1 MIRDWAD
8 ERGLYENGDTKTQ
21 ALKLV
26 EEVGETCRAILKE
39 DREEVIDGI
48 GDCVVV
54 LTNLAELVGVYQLR
68 FVLRPRMMRLKTELE
83 RWLTER
89 IKKINMSSREIMDA
103 RNGITSRKEY
113 GFRDPVVRNVVD
125 KFVSRSDVGFAK
137 YNSTL
142 DDERRLKMKNLQGY
156 LNDIQ
161 EELMDAVLYIQAARD
176 ELQDLSEEALI
187 DKFRVNEEAI

>member
-1 MIRDWAD
+1 M
-8 ERGLYENGDTKTQ
+8 K
-21 ALKLV
+21 LK
-26 EEVGETCRAILKE
+26 I
-39 DREEVIDGI
+39 
-48 GDCVVV
+48 
-54 LTNLAELVGVYQLR
+54 ELVKW
-68 FVLRPRMMRLKTELE
+68 KTEL
-83 RWLTER
+83 
-89 IKKINMSSREIMDA
+89 IKKINMSSREISDA

-125 KFVSRSDVGFAK
+125 KFVSRSDVGFDK

-187 DKFRVNEEAI
+187 DKFRVNEKAI